1 MEPIAPPKTLKL
13 YQLIKQ
19 TGMSFTGTGTSST
32 VSAGLGI
39 GFYSTLQEA
48 EHNRTLEV
56 LKDTTSGINKPKFHV
71 FELDIPNPAYQ
82 E

>member
-1 MEPIAPPKTLKL
+1 MEPISPPRTMKV
-13 YQLIKQ
+13 YQLVKQ
-19 TGMSFTGTGTSST
+19 SGLNFTTTGSSGP
-32 VSAGLGI
+32 VSLGL

-56 LKDTTSGINKPKFHV
+56 LKDTTTGTKPRFHV
-71 FELDIPNPAYQ
+71 FELEVPNPAYQ

>member
-1 MEPIAPPKTLKL
+1 MEPISPPKTMRVF
-13 YQLIKQ
+13 QLVRQ
-19 TGMSFTGTGTSST
+19 TGLNFTTVGGSSG
-32 VSAGLGI
+32 VSLGL

-56 LKDTTSGINKPKFHV
+56 LKDTTTGTKPRFHV
-71 FELDIPNPAYQ
+71 FELEVPNPAYQ

>member
-1 MEPIAPPKTLKL
+1 MEPINPPRTIKV
-13 YQLIKQ
+13 YQLVKQ
-19 TGMSFTGTGTSST
+19 SGLSFTTTGSSGA
-32 VSAGLGI
+32 VSLGL

-56 LKDTTSGINKPKFHV
+56 LKDTTTGTKPRFHV
-71 FELDIPNPAYQ
+71 FELEVPNPVYQ

>member
-1 MEPIAPPKTLKL
+1 MEPIKPPKTLKVF
-13 YQLIKQ
+13 QIIKQ
-19 TGMSFTGTGTSST
+19 TGLVFGYAGTGTSGMG
-32 VSAGLGI
+32 A

-56 LKDTTSGINKPKFHV
+56 LKDTTNPKPRYHV
-71 FELDIPNPAYQ
+71 FEIEVPNPAYQ